1 MGITTDLA
9 SSLVRHLNLL
19 ELNGL
24 RIVAQ
29 NVDKVIYKDFLEM
42 FKRILVKEENN
53 DNSQYKPDAESN
65 LAPAIME
72 SKPKKGSPI
81 EKKTEITVED
91 ERNKFTRFRRK
102 VPSTAL

>member
-29 NVDKVIYKDFLEM
+29 NVDRVIYKDFLEM

-53 DNSQYKPDAESN
+53 DNSQYKP
-65 LAPAIME
+65 AIME

-81 EKKTEITVED
+81 EKKTDI
-91 ERNKFTRFRRK
+91 K
-102 VPSTAL
+102 

>member
-29 NVDKVIYKDFLEM
+29 NVDRVIYKDFLEM
-42 FKRILVKEENN
+42 FKRILLKEENN
-53 DNSQYKPDAESN
+53 DNSNYEPDVESN
-65 LAPAIME
+65 LKSAVKE
-72 SKPKKGSPI
+72 SKPWKGPPVEEQTQIS
-81 EKKTEITVED
+81 VED
-91 ERNKFTRFRRK
+91 ERNEFPRFRCK
-102 VPSTAL
+102 VPSSAV